1 MTSKIRQNFSDE
13 CEALINKQINME
25 LYASYVY
32 LEMVIMFKISF
43 SGNYH
48 FFSFTWTFNQK
59 WINFPEFQ
67 ITFACVNLLFAWLD
81 FKFINII
88 FKMNT

>member
-32 LEMVIMFKISF
+32 LEMVIIFIISLADK
-43 SGNYH
+43 Y
-48 FFSFTWTFNQK
+48 FFFIYFN
-59 WINFPEFQ
+59 F
-67 ITFACVNLLFAWLD
+67 
-81 FKFINII
+81 
-88 FKMNT
+88 